1 MTRHECTKIERGALP
16 KRSRTEPG
24 FSKMVSVVV
33 PIYNEEENIGAFH
46 TTVSKV
52 MDTIQE
58 AWEIVYVNDGSR
70 DSSLELLLDI
80 QKRDSRVIV
89 VEFSRNFGHQAAL
102 TAGLQTAKGDCIMLM
117 DGDFQDPPEVLPRL
131 VEAWKNG
138 AKVVIAERTRRA
150 EKGIR
155 GRLFP
160 LFYKIMGLISD
171 FPIPLNAGIFGL
183 LDRQPADAII
193 NLQEGNRYLPGL
205 RAWVGYP
212 TAFVYYERADRAAGK
227 PKQTLLKLFKYAMD
241 AIFSFSYK
249 PLRLG
254 LALGSVLLLFALLM
268 AALTITAGLL
278 HLSSFATSLR
288 TGYAVI
294 FMALLVLGGVQL
306 ICTGLMGEY
315 IGRIYDEVRRRP
327 LYLIDKLHQAQTVPQ
342 SQALTEAKLAPETLE
357 ATVHIQVEEPNALAD
372 SPVLS
377 PLDNPAG

>member
-1 MTRHECTKIERGALP
+1 
-16 KRSRTEPG
+16 
-24 FSKMVSVVV
+24 MVSVVV

-52 MDTIQE
+52 MDTLNE

-70 DSSLELLLDI
+70 DSSLTLLLEI
-80 QKRDSRVIV
+80 QKRDPRVTV

-102 TAGLQTAKGDCIMLM
+102 TAGLQTAKGDCVMLM

-138 AKVVIAERTRRA
+138 AKVVIAERTSRA
-150 EKGIR
+150 ERGIR

-205 RAWVGYP
+205 RAWVGYQ

-227 PKQTLLKLFKYAMD
+227 PKQTLLKLVKYAMD

-254 LALGSVLLLFALLM
+254 LVLGGLVLAFSLFLSLVAIGNVVFNVKFFG
-268 AALTITAGLL
+268 TVPGAGHIGTMLAIL
-278 HLSSFATSLR
+278 F
-288 TGYAVI
+288 
-294 FMALLVLGGVQL
+294 LGGVQL
-306 ICTGLMGEY
+306 ICLGLLGEY

-327 LYLIDKLHQAQTVPQ
+327 LFLVHKVHRPTVVG
-342 SQALTEAKLAPETLE
+342 ETVRRYKP
-357 ATVHIQVEEPNALAD
+357 ATVLAEVED
-372 SPVLS
+372 SV
-377 PLDNPAG
+377 A